1 MAVNV
6 RKTVGTKLWC

>member
-6 RKTVGTKLWC
+6 RE